1 MFATADL
8 LYTAAVLC
16 ASIHQHIHECGDF
29 RTSNRCRS
37 AELYLLL
44 AIPYRYKVE
53 SKSAATDL
61 EARAILHLQ
70 QLGLARVL
78 NLRVGGSAR

>member
-1 MFATADL
+1 MH
-8 LYTAAVLC
+8 LC
-16 ASIHQHIHECGDF
+16 AGSGFKVFHRMHSIDC
-29 RTSNRCRS
+29 TL
-37 AELYLLL
+37 ELKS
-44 AIPYRYKVE
+44 YRRATEELCLSTCYSLPLQVE

-78 NLRVGGSAR
+78 NLRVGGRAR

>member
-1 MFATADL
+1 MPITCY
-8 LYTAAVLC
+8 YTTDT
-16 ASIHQHIHECGDF
+16 Q
-29 RTSNRCRS
+29 
-37 AELYLLL
+37 
-44 AIPYRYKVE
+44 VE

>member
-1 MFATADL
+1 MYCMWSRRPIPITCHSL
-8 LYTAAVLC
+8 L
-16 ASIHQHIHECGDF
+16 Q
-29 RTSNRCRS
+29 
-37 AELYLLL
+37 
-44 AIPYRYKVE
+44 VE

-78 NLRVGGSAR
+78 NLRVGGRAR

>member
-1 MFATADL
+1 MH
-8 LYTAAVLC
+8 VG
-16 ASIHQHIHECGDF
+16 IF
-29 RTSNRCRS
+29 R
-37 AELYLLL
+37 L
-44 AIPYRYKVE
+44 AIASKVQSYTFTCYYTTDTQVE

-78 NLRVGGSAR
+78 NLRVGGRAR